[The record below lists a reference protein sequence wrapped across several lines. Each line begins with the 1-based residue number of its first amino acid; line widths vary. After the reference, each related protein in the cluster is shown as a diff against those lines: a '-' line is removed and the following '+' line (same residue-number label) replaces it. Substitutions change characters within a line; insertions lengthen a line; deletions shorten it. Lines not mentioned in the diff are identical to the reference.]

1 MEGFRDAVDYCRF
14 TDLGFSGLP
23 YTWDNR
29 QHWHANIKVRLDRG
43 LGDDRF
49 FELFDNSRVTH
60 VQTTK
65 SDHCAV
71 LISIGRSEW
80 LDGANSG
87 KPFRF
92 ENMWMRHE
100 KYQGV
105 VQDGWQTGNT
115 DLATIH
121 DALGHLRL
129 SLTQWSREEFGS
141 VKKQLRSLREKL
153 ERTRATSIRAGPSR
167 EEKELMNKISEILSR
182 EETMVKQRSRVL
194 WLAEGDRNTAYFHA
208 KAREQARINMILSLK
223 DDDGN
228 LVSSQVELENLAIN
242 FYTTLFTAQDITV
255 TELVVTWFVD
265 QKL

>member
-1 MEGFRDAVDYCRF
+1 
-14 TDLGFSGLP
+14 
-23 YTWDNR
+23 
-29 QHWHANIKVRLDRG
+29 
-43 LGDDRF
+43 
-49 FELFDNSRVTH
+49 
-60 VQTTK
+60 
-65 SDHCAV
+65 
-71 LISIGRSEW
+71 
-80 LDGANSG
+80 
-87 KPFRF
+87 
-92 ENMWMRHE
+92 MWMRHE

-208 KAREQARINMILSLK
+208 KARERSRSNKIISLRKEDGTYVSTQAELES
-223 DDDGN
+223 
-228 LVSSQVELENLAIN
+228 LVSN
-242 FYTTLFTAQDITV
+242 FYTSLFSA
-255 TELVVTWFVD
+255 
-265 QKL
+265 